1 VAIAAGTDTSL
12 LTTCP
17 RDCYDAC
24 GILVTLRDGEIRS
37 VRGDPAH
44 PVSRGRLCRKCSIG
58 YNGVFLDPA
67 ERLTRPLRRVG
78 PKGEGLFEPFGWD
91 EAIELIT
98 GRWREIAETAGPAA
112 ILNAHYTGTCSLIAG
127 GFGSRFMRRLGATEV
142 DPDSVCNKAGHVAL
156 DYMYGTSVTGFDPR
170 TATDSAC
177 IMVWGAN
184 PSASAPHMH
193 EQWLPESPG
202 RLVVVDPI
210 RTPTAQI
217 ADLHLQPFPGSDAAL
232 AFAMANVL
240 VRDGLA
246 DRELLER
253 HCAGWDELEPMV
265 AECTP
270 EWGERATGVPAGQIE
285 RAARLYGEGPSLLW
299 IGQGLQRQPTGG
311 NVMRAVA
318 MLPAVSGNLAKPGA
332 GFLYLNDRLEIDAD
346 WLEAPHLGDPPE
358 PVSHM
363 DLADVL
369 MDPDR
374 SRSLICWNINI
385 AASNPEQARLR
396 EALRREDLFTV
407 VIDLF
412 STDTCD
418 HADVVLPAASFLEF
432 DDLVS
437 SYFDLTLSAQV
448 RAVDPPGEALP
459 NQEIF
464 RRLAAGMGF
473 EEPELLESDRAMID
487 AMLEQSGVV
496 RSFEE
501 LAAVGTVPLT
511 ADPVIQFADM
521 RFDTPSGRIEI
532 ASAAAEADGHPR
544 LPQPWSDPH
553 PANGALRL
561 LSPASAWLMNDSF
574 ANDRKIA
581 RRIGRAAVTL
591 HPADA
596 AARGIAAG
604 DEVRMR
610 NAVGALELVADV
622 SDMVPPGVAYS
633 PKGRWPK
640 REDGFANVNVL
651 NDGRKADFGGS
662 TAVHAVEV
670 IVERV

>member
-1 VAIAAGTDTSL
+1 MPVETTL

-24 GILVTLRDGEIRS
+24 GILVTLRDGAIRS

-78 PKGEGLFEPFGWD
+78 RKGNGSFEPFGWD

-98 GRWREIAETAGPAA
+98 GRWRQIAETSGPAT
-112 ILNAHYTGTCSLIAG
+112 IFNAHYTGTCSFIAG
-127 GFGSRFMRRLGATEV
+127 GFGSRFLRRLGATEV

-156 DYMYGTSVTGFDPR
+156 GYMYGTSVTGFDPR
-170 TATDSAC
+170 TARDASC
-177 IMVWGAN
+177 IVVWGAN

-193 EQWLPESPG
+193 EQWLPESPAK
-202 RLVVVDPI
+202 VIVVDPI
-210 RTPTAQI
+210 RTPTAEI

-232 AFAMANVL
+232 AFTLAHVM
-240 VRDGLA
+240 VREGLA
-246 DRELLER
+246 DRALLER
-253 HCAGWDELEPMV
+253 HTVGWDELEPLL
-265 AECTP
+265 ERCTP
-270 EWGERATGVPAGQIE
+270 EWGERATGVPAESIE
-285 RAARLYGEGPSLLW
+285 RAARLYGAGPSLLW

-311 NVMRAVA
+311 NVMRSVA
-318 MLPAVSGNLAKPGA
+318 MLPAISGNLAKPGA
-332 GFLYLNDRLEIDAD
+332 GFLYLNDQLEMDSD
-346 WLEAPHLGDPPE
+346 WFEAPHLGSPPD

-363 DLADVL
+363 DLAEVL
-369 MDPDR
+369 ADPAR
-374 SRSLICWNINI
+374 ASSLLCWNINI
-385 AASNPEQARLR
+385 AASNPQQARLR
-396 EALRREDLFTV
+396 EVLGRDDLFTV

-412 STDTCD
+412 PTDTCD
-418 HADVVLPAASFLEF
+418 YADVVLPAASFLEF

-437 SYFDLTLSAQV
+437 SYFDLSLSAQV

-464 RRLAAGMGF
+464 RRLASGMGYT
-473 EEPELLESDRAMID
+473 EPELFESDRSMID
-487 AMLEQSGVV
+487 AMIAQSGVV
-496 RSFEE
+496 ESFEQ

-511 ADPVIQFADM
+511 GAPVIQFADM

-544 LPQPWSDPH
+544 LPQPLSDPH

-581 RRIGRAAVTL
+581 KRMGPPTVTL
-591 HPADA
+591 HPVDA
-596 AARGIAAG
+596 AARGIAEG
-604 DEVRMR
+604 DAVGMR
-610 NAVGALELVADV
+610 NGVGALELVAAV
-622 SDMVPPGVAYS
+622 SDIVPAGVAYS

-640 REDGFANVNVL
+640 REHGFANVNVL

-670 IVERV
+670 VVERL